1 MQQEHLFLR
10 NIYSQDDLLKKERLK
25 TLEEYYR
32 NFEYFPEVVVL
43 LDKCFSRLTNLA
55 VLEDQE
61 ILKRFFMKIWP
72 NAMIFL
78 KPMTLLMILK

>member
-32 NFEYFPEVVVL
+32 NFEYFPEVAVL
-43 LDKCFSRLTNLA
+43 LDKCFSRLTNLT
-55 VLEDQE
+55 VLEDQD
-61 ILKRFFMKIWP
+61 ILKRFFMKI
-72 NAMIFL
+72 
-78 KPMTLLMILK
+78 